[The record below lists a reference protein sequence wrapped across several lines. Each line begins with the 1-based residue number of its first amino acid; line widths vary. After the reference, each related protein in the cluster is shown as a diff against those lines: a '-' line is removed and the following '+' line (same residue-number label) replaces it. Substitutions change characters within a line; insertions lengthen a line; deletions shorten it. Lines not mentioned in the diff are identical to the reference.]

1 MKIGI
6 IGPGAM
12 GAALARLWAATGNEV
27 MVSYSRDE
35 AKMAALV
42 AELGAGASWGTAE
55 QASRFGD
62 VVVLTVPWWIVPQ
75 AIVATNGALEGKI
88 LIDVTNPLKADY
100 SGLAV
105 GTDDS
110 GGEQVAHLSD
120 ARVVKA
126 YSTLS
131 ARDLQAESRS
141 YGHHVPALMYAG
153 DDPLAKTVVA
163 TLIEQTGF
171 RPVDAGPLRSA
182 RYLEPIVML
191 VIELGRTQKL
201 KPEFVITLVE
211 R

>member
-12 GAALARLWAATGNEV
+12 GTALARLWAAAGHEV

-35 AKMAALV
+35 SRMAALV
-42 AELGAGASWGTAE
+42 AELGPGASWGTAD
-55 QASRFGD
+55 QAAHFGE
-62 VVVLTVPWWIVPQ
+62 VVVLAVPWWAVPQ
-75 AIVATNGALEGKI
+75 AIAAANGALEGKI

-110 GGEQVAHLSD
+110 GGEQIAQLSD

-126 YSTLS
+126 YNTVL
-131 ARDLQAESRS
+131 ARDLQAESRT
-141 YGHHVPALMYAG
+141 YGHHVPALLYAG
-153 DDPLAKTVVA
+153 DDAEAKAVVA
-163 TLIEQTGF
+163 PLIEQTGF

-182 RYLEPIVML
+182 RYLEPLVML
-191 VIELGRTQKL
+191 NIELGRTRKL
-201 KPEFVITLVE
+201 KPDFILTLVE